1 MKILYDHQIFSL
13 QKYGGVSKYFCELIK
28 RLPPQDWETS
38 VFLSNNEYA
47 IHNHLFTAHSFMRNK
62 TFRGK
67 ERLMVEL
74 GMFYSIYKIGKSN
87 FDIFHQTD
95 YHPYCFKYLRNKP
108 IVTTCHDM
116 NFVTYNPCHRLASWQ
131 RESVLKA
138 DGVIAI
144 SEYTKQ
150 KLIELY
156 PVSSQKIQVIY
167 HGVTPV
173 HYDRALYPPLCK
185 YPYLLFVGTRFS
197 FKNFDNILVVFKEL
211 VKKYKGLRLICTGN
225 QFSKNELCLLKDL
238 KIQDSVN
245 VVSANEME
253 MSILYRDALAFVF
266 PSLSEG
272 FGMPL
277 LEAMAQGCPVVCSNT
292 SCFPEIAGEAASYF
306 DPHSVEDMRSA
317 IEKVINEEAYR
328 QGLISCGNRR
338 VAEFT
343 WEKSVRKHLLFYKS
357 LL

>member
-13 QKYGGVSKYFCELIK
+13 QRYGGVSKYFCELIK

-47 IHNHLFTAHSFMRNK
+47 ISNHLFTTYPFMRDK

-74 GMFYSIYKIGKSN
+74 GMFYSIYKIRKSN
-87 FDIFHQTD
+87 FDVLHQTD
-95 YHPYCFKYLRNKP
+95 YHPYCFKYLKNKP

-150 KLIELY
+150 KLLELY

-173 HYDRALYPPLCK
+173 YYDPAIYPPLCK

-197 FKNFDNILVVFKEL
+197 FKNFDKILIVFKEL
-211 VKKYKGLRLICTGN
+211 LKKYKGLRLICTGN
-225 QFSKNELCLLKDL
+225 QFSKSELRLLQDL
-238 KIQDSVN
+238 KILDSVD

-306 DPHSVEDMRSA
+306 DPHSIEDMGSA

-328 QGLISCGNRR
+328 QGLISRGNRR
-338 VAEFT
+338 VSEFT
-343 WEKSVRKHLLFYKS
+343 WEKSVEKHLLLYKS
-357 LL
+357 FL